1 MTDRLP
7 GQIDPP
13 QAHRAAHEHQAA
25 PIPQVRPAEHTLLS
39 TDDAMVWAEE
49 FCRIFQGHTVV
60 NDDYIADG
68 GWHSEAPDLGGKG
81 DVDPGLMVGWFA
93 NAMQTAVNQYE
104 RRKLHEKGEL
114 TETEQFL
121 QRWDMDHPHGDEEE
135 QDPTQEI
142 VLDEDDA
149 VTLEEQFLEGFHD
162 GRP

>member
-13 QAHRAAHEHQAA
+13 QATRAARQHHEA
-25 PIPQVRPAEHTLLS
+25 RRTEHTLMG

-49 FCRIFQGHTVV
+49 FCRIFKGWTITDVPQDVSGIVDQG
-60 NDDYIADG
+60 
-68 GWHSEAPDLGGKG
+68 S
-81 DVDPGLMVGWFA
+81 MVSWFA
-93 NAMQTAVNQYE
+93 NAMQVAVNQYE

-121 QRWDMDHPHGDEEE
+121 QRWDMDHPNDDDGDPTGEIDMSEVMADDEE
-135 QDPTQEI
+135 DG
-142 VLDEDDA
+142 
-149 VTLEEQFLEGFHD
+149 VTLEEQFLEGFRD

>member
-13 QAHRAAHEHQAA
+13 QATRAAREHHA
-25 PIPQVRPAEHTLLS
+25 RKTEHTLLA

-49 FCRIFQGHTVV
+49 FCRIFHGRVV
-60 NDDYIADG
+60 TMTEDDG
-68 GWHSEAPDLGGKG
+68 G
-81 DVDPGLMVGWFA
+81 VDAGLMVAWFA
-93 NAMQTAVNQYE
+93 NAMQVGINLYE
-104 RRKLHEKGEL
+104 RKKLHEKGEL

-121 QRWDMDHPHGDEEE
+121 QRWDLDHPHGDEEE

-142 VLDEDDA
+142 VLDEA
-149 VTLEEQFLEGFHD
+149 VTLEEQFLEGFKD

>member
-13 QAHRAAHEHQAA
+13 QATRAAREHHEARQHQAA

-49 FCRIFQGHTVV
+49 FCRIFAGYTVWEHDEGH
-60 NDDYIADG
+60 DG
-68 GWHSEAPDLGGKG
+68 IDA
-81 DVDPGLMVGWFA
+81 GLMVAWFA

-121 QRWDMDHPHGDEEE
+121 QRWDEDHPEGDEE
-135 QDPTQEI
+135 QDPTGEI
-142 VLDEDDA
+142 DMSTVMADDEEDG
-149 VTLEEQFLEGFHD
+149 VTLEEQFLEGFRD

>member
-13 QAHRAAHEHQAA
+13 QAHRAAHEHQA
-25 PIPQVRPAEHTLLS
+25 RRTEHTLLA

-49 FCRIFQGHTVV
+49 FCRIFKGWTIMPQANATVPGIPTPTGIV
-60 NDDYIADG
+60 DEG
-68 GWHSEAPDLGGKG
+68 G
-81 DVDPGLMVGWFA
+81 MVAWFA
-93 NAMQTAVNQYE
+93 NAMQVAVNQYE

-121 QRWDMDHPHGDEEE
+121 QRWDEDHPDGDDEE
-135 QDPTQEI
+135 QDPTGEI
-142 VLDEDDA
+142 DMSEVLVDDEDES
-149 VTLEEQFLEGFHD
+149 VTLEEQFLEGFRD

>member
-49 FCRIFQGHTVV
+49 FCRIFAGYTVWEHDEGH
-60 NDDYIADG
+60 DG
-68 GWHSEAPDLGGKG
+68 IDA
-81 DVDPGLMVGWFA
+81 GLMVAWFA